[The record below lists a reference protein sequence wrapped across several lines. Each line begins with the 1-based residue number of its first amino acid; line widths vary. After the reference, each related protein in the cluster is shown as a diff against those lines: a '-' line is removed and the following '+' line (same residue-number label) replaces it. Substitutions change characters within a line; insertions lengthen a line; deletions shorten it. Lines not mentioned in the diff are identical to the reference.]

1 MKRLILLAVLAA
13 WGAVSP
19 LAMALDIGEPN
30 VESSLDSPLRATVPL
45 TDTSGF
51 STDDIRV
58 GLAEPS
64 AFRALGLDWTS
75 LTENVSISLE
85 GGSRP
90 YLQLTS
96 STPVNDPWLD
106 LLLTLETPDGRQ
118 SQVLTL
124 LFDPPGTPSAQ
135 ASEAGSSRVVSST
148 PVSAPTSPQSSADSV
163 SSREPAYINSGDTLW
178 SVAERVKPPQ
188 ASVQQM
194 MLALL
199 EANES
204 RFPSGNINDMR
215 AGYTLEMPSDAE
227 VFSQSPANAARIID
241 TMNTAWRNRSN
252 ESAQP
257 VSTASSSSA
266 SSSQTAA
273 TESGEPSESAT
284 PSEDT
289 PLADVALAEAAVEG
303 GSAADSN
310 DSDVV
315 ISPQALEVAQALN
328 RQLRD
333 MRLDE
338 QRQQLDQLRQ
348 ERELMQAEIEAL
360 RNEVAS
366 LNQALA
372 AAQSL
377 APQGSPSSQP
387 DEQTAVTEDS
397 PADQPGA
404 LAQAMAW
411 SQDFYSQSLR
421 DSRWPLAAA
430 AVLLLLV
437 LLLMIRRRQAK
448 EWQEVKTH
456 QADAEPSGA
465 TNVVQPAPKAAYVPP
480 ETAQSAAAVTPASTQ
495 ASETGEASKTSG
507 ISESSK
513 ASESSQTVTRDNPS
527 RFSAIEEA
535 RETVQVKTRHED
547 TPENAADT
555 LESQPADLRR
565 SQASGLFGKAS
576 PDSEPLDQA
585 IVSSQEPEEKNEA
598 TKKAEAE
605 GDTQADESAETGQ
618 QRHGNDERKHFID
631 YQPPSLSAEPQS
643 DKDTETL
650 MQPTVEFEAPG
661 DANDQAEKQSSSRD
675 QKRANTQ
682 AANQKVDLNDDWEIE
697 EVAFQRPGRD
707 NMRSS

>member
-45 TDTSGF
+45 TDTGGF
-51 STDDIRV
+51 STGDIRV

-85 GGSRP
+85 GASRP

-96 STPVNDPWLD
+96 STPVSDPWLD

-148 PVSAPTSPQSSADSV
+148 PVSAPTSPQSSAGSA

-178 SVAERVKPPQ
+178 SVAARVKPPQ

-241 TMNTAWRNRSN
+241 TMNTAWRNRGN
-252 ESAQP
+252 ESVQP
-257 VSTASSSSA
+257 VSSASA
-266 SSSQTAA
+266 SSSQTA

-289 PLADVALAEAAVEG
+289 PLADVALAETATVEG
-303 GSAADSN
+303 ESAADSN
-310 DSDVV
+310 DPDVV
-315 ISPQALEVAQALN
+315 ISPQAIEVAQALN
-328 RQLRD
+328 SQLREV
-333 MRLDE
+333 RLNE

-348 ERELMQAEIEAL
+348 ERELMQTEIEAL

-377 APQGSPSSQP
+377 VPQGSPSSQP
-387 DEQTAVTEDS
+387 DEQTAVTDDS

-411 SQDFYSQSLR
+411 SQDFYAQSLR

-495 ASETGEASKTSG
+495 ASETGEAS
-507 ISESSK
+507 EASK
-513 ASESSQTVTRDNPS
+513 ASKTSETTTRDQPS
-527 RFSAIEEA
+527 RVSAIEEA
-535 RETVQVKTRHED
+535 RETLQVNTGNED
-547 TPENAADT
+547 SPEEALDSI
-555 LESQPADLRR
+555 ESESADLRR
-565 SQASGLFGKAS
+565 SQASVLFGKNS
-576 PDSEPLDQA
+576 PDSEPLDLA
-585 IVSSQEPEEKNEA
+585 IVSGQELEETNEA
-598 TKKAEAE
+598 TKKAESE
-605 GDTQADESAETGQ
+605 GDTQADESAETQ
-618 QRHGNDERKHFID
+618 QQGHGNDERKHFID

-650 MQPTVEFEAPG
+650 MQPTVEFEAP
-661 DANDQAEKQSSSRD
+661 DEANDQAEKKSSSRD
-675 QKRANTQ
+675 QKRSNTQ
-682 AANQKVDLNDDWEIE
+682 AASQKVDLDDDWEIE

-707 NMRSS
+707 NTRSS

>member
-19 LAMALDIGEPN
+19 LVMALDIGEPN

-45 TDTSGF
+45 TDTGGF

-124 LFDPPGTPSAQ
+124 LFDPLGTSSAQ

-148 PVSAPTSPQSSADSV
+148 PVSAPTNPQSSADSGI
-163 SSREPAYINSGDTLW
+163 SREPAYINSGDTLW
-178 SVAERVKPPQ
+178 SVAARVKPPQ

-227 VFSQSPANAARIID
+227 VFSRSPADAAQIID
-241 TMNTAWRNRSN
+241 TMNTAWRNRGN
-252 ESAQP
+252 EPVQP
-257 VSTASSSSA
+257 VSTASSSA

-273 TESGEPSESAT
+273 AESSEPSESAT

-289 PLADVALAEAAVEG
+289 PLADVALAEAASVEG
-303 GSAADSN
+303 ESVADSN

-315 ISPQALEVAQALN
+315 ISPQAIEVAQALN
-328 RQLRD
+328 RQLRE
-333 MRLDE
+333 MRLNE

-372 AAQSL
+372 VAQSL
-377 APQGSPSSQP
+377 APQGAPSSQP
-387 DEQTAVTEDS
+387 DEQTAVTNDS

-430 AVLLLLV
+430 AILLLLV

-480 ETAQSAAAVTPASTQ
+480 ETAQPAAAVTPASTQ
-495 ASETGEASKTSG
+495 TSETSKTS
-507 ISESSK
+507 E
-513 ASESSQTVTRDNPS
+513 TTMRDKPS

-535 RETVQVKTRHED
+535 RETVQVKTRHGD
-547 TPENAADT
+547 IPEKAADT

-565 SQASGLFGKAS
+565 SQASGLFGKNS
-576 PDSEPLDQA
+576 PDSKQLGQA
-585 IVSSQEPEEKNEA
+585 TVSGQEPKETNEA
-598 TKKAEAE
+598 TKKAESE
-605 GDTQADESAETGQ
+605 GDTQADQSAETEQ
-618 QRHGNDERKHFID
+618 QGHGNDERKHFID

-650 MQPTVEFEAPG
+650 MQPTVEFEAP
-661 DANDQAEKQSSSRD
+661 DEANDQAEKQSSSRD
-675 QKRANTQ
+675 QKRVNTQ
-682 AANQKVDLNDDWEIE
+682 AASQKVDLDNDWEIE

-707 NMRSS
+707 NTRSS

>member
-19 LAMALDIGEPN
+19 LAMALDVGEPN
-30 VESSLDSPLRATVPL
+30 VESSLDAPLQATVPL
-45 TDTSGF
+45 TDTDGF
-51 STDDIRV
+51 SAGDMRV

-118 SQVLTL
+118 TQVLTL
-124 LFDPPGTPSAQ
+124 LFDPPSTPSASSSD
-135 ASEAGSSRVVSST
+135 AGLSRAISSAPAGSR
-148 PVSAPTSPQSSADSV
+148 
-163 SSREPAYINSGDTLW
+163 SSREPAYINRGDTLW
-178 SVAERVKPPQ
+178 SVAERVKPSE

-215 AGYTLEMPSDAE
+215 AGSTLEMPGDA
-227 VFSQSPANAARIID
+227 VIFSQSPANAARIID
-241 TMNTAWRNRSN
+241 TMNTAWRNRGN
-252 ESAQP
+252 EPAQS

-266 SSSQTAA
+266 SSSQTTA
-273 TESGEPSESAT
+273 TELGEPSESAT
-284 PSEDT
+284 PSEDK
-289 PLADVALAEAAVEG
+289 PLVDVALAEAAVEG

-310 DSDVV
+310 DPDVV
-315 ISPQALEVAQALN
+315 ISPQAIEVAQALN
-328 RQLRD
+328 RQLREV
-333 MRLDE
+333 RLDE

-348 ERELMQAEIEAL
+348 ERELMQADIEAL

-372 AAQSL
+372 AAQTL
-377 APQGSPSSQP
+377 ALQDSSPRQP
-387 DEQTAVTEDS
+387 AEQAAVMNEAS
-397 PADQPGA
+397 AEQRGA

-411 SQDFYSQSLR
+411 SQGVYTQLLR

-430 AVLLLLV
+430 AILLLLL
-437 LLLMIRRRQAK
+437 LLLMIRRRQAR
-448 EWQEVKTH
+448 EWQEVQSP
-456 QADAEPSGA
+456 QADAETSDASSAVQPSVA
-465 TNVVQPAPKAAYVPP
+465 PKTAYVQPVAAQPAP
-480 ETAQSAAAVTPASTQ
+480 AVTHTGPQTSDTR
-495 ASETGEASKTSG
+495 ETDEAATHS
-507 ISESSK
+507 
-513 ASESSQTVTRDNPS
+513 NPN

-535 RETVQVKTRHED
+535 RETVQV
-547 TPENAADT
+547 TPRNENTSEVAAGSV
-555 LESQPADLRR
+555 ESQPADLGR
-565 SQASGLFGKAS
+565 SQASGLVGKAS
-576 PDSEPLDQA
+576 IERA
-585 IVSSQEPEEKNEA
+585 VEEPEERQ
-598 TKKAEAE
+598 KAASEDDA
-605 GDTQADESAETGQ
+605 QADEPAETEQ
-618 QRHGNDERKHFID
+618 QHDNNRHKHVID

-643 DKDTETL
+643 DKNAETL
-650 MQPTVEFEAPG
+650 MQPTVEFEAPDQLG
-661 DANDQAEKQSSSRD
+661 HQAEKKPPSHN
-675 QKRANTQ
+675 QKR
-682 AANQKVDLNDDWEIE
+682 VDTRAVSQETDLDNDWEIE

-707 NMRSS
+707 NTRSP

>member
-90 YLQLTS
+90 YLQLIS

-148 PVSAPTSPQSSADSV
+148 PVSAPTSPQSSADSG

-241 TMNTAWRNRSN
+241 TMNTAWRNRGN
-252 ESAQP
+252 EPMQP

-273 TESGEPSESAT
+273 AESGEPSESAT

-303 GSAADSN
+303 EVAADSN
-310 DSDVV
+310 DPDGV
-315 ISPQALEVAQALN
+315 ISPQAIEVAQALS
-328 RQLRD
+328 RQLREV
-333 MRLDE
+333 RLDE
-338 QRQQLDQLRQ
+338 QRQQLDQLSQ
-348 ERELMQAEIEAL
+348 ESELMQAEIEAL
-360 RNEVAS
+360 RSEVAS
-366 LNQALA
+366 LNHALA

-377 APQGSPSSQP
+377 VPQGSPPSQP
-387 DEQTAVTEDS
+387 DEQTAVTDDS

-404 LAQAMAW
+404 LARAMAW

-421 DSRWPLAAA
+421 DSRWPLAAV

-456 QADAEPSGA
+456 QADAAPSDA
-465 TNVVQPAPKAAYVPP
+465 SNVVQPAPKSAYVPP
-480 ETAQSAAAVTPASTQ
+480 ETAQPAAAVTPASSQ
-495 ASETGEASKTSG
+495 KSETGEASKTSE
-507 ISESSK
+507 ISESSET
-513 ASESSQTVTRDNPS
+513 ATHDNPS

-535 RETVQVKTRHED
+535 RETVQVKTRRED
-547 TPENAADT
+547 MPEKAADNVE
-555 LESQPADLRR
+555 LQPTDLRR
-565 SQASGLFGKAS
+565 SQASGLFGKNS
-576 PDSEPLDQA
+576 PDSKPLDQA
-585 IVSSQEPEEKNEA
+585 IVSGQEPEDANEVN
-598 TKKAEAE
+598 KKAESE
-605 GDTQADESAETGQ
+605 GDTQADKSAETEQ
-618 QRHGNDERKHFID
+618 QGHGNDERKHFID

-650 MQPTVEFEAPG
+650 MQPTDELEAS
-661 DANDQAEKQSSSRD
+661 DEADDQAEKPSSSRD
-675 QKRANTQ
+675 QTRANAQ
-682 AANQKVDLNDDWEIE
+682 AASQKVDLDDDWEIE

-707 NMRSS
+707 NTLSS